1 MVIAKKNWLD
11 LEEKELSKQK
21 YSNKSALAGVRVLDF
36 TTAIAG
42 SYLTAVLALMGAEV
56 IKVEQRRRPD
66 PFRVDRQRPWMTS
79 PSPQVVAC
87 WVNTIGI
94 TLDLSYPEGLELA
107 KRLVKISHVVAENR
121 RPGAIDKLGM
131 GYPVLREIKP
141 DIIMISSSG
150 HGGTGPER
158 LYQGYAGLYSS
169 LSGLS
174 EMVGYPNSPPTDTRS
189 SADFRAGLYGALAV
203 LAALNHWQRTGEGQ
217 HIDFSHR
224 EANTTAVADVIM
236 DYTMNKRNQTRS
248 GNRDAVMAPHNCYR
262 CRGEDRWISIAVGT
276 DEEWRALCSVMG
288 NPDWSK
294 EERFSDQD
302 CRWQNQEELDK
313 LLEEWTINHDPFE
326 LMEILQKAGVAAM
339 PSFSSKDLAEDRHL
353 KGRNAYS
360 VVEHPEQGKYY
371 VLSPPW
377 KLSATP
383 PKATKCFPKVGE
395 DNEYVFGQLLGLSP
409 QEMANLEER
418 GVI

>member
-1 MVIAKKNWLD
+1 
-11 LEEKELSKQK
+11 LSKQK

-56 IKVEQRRRPD
+56 IKVEHRSRPD
-66 PFRVDRQRPWMTS
+66 LFRVDRQRPWMTT

-87 WVNTIGI
+87 WVNTLGI
-94 TLDLSYPEGLELA
+94 TLDLDYPEGFELA
-107 KRLVKISHVVAENR
+107 KRLVKISQVVAENR
-121 RPGAIDKLGM
+121 RPGTIEKLGM
-131 GYPVLREIKP
+131 SYPVLKEIKP

-150 HGGTGPER
+150 HGGSGPER
-158 LYQGYAGLYSS
+158 LYRGYAGIYSS

-174 EMVGYPNSPPTDTRS
+174 EMVGYPDSPPTDTRS
-189 SADFRAGLYGALAV
+189 SADFRAGLYGALSV

-217 HIDFSHR
+217 HIDFSQR

-236 DYTMNKRNQTRS
+236 DYTMNQRNQNRN

-262 CRGEDRWISIAVGT
+262 CRGEDRWISIAIGT
-276 DEEWRALCSVMG
+276 DEEWQALCKVMG

-294 EERFSDQD
+294 EERFCDQD
-302 CRWQNQEELDK
+302 RRWQNQDELDK
-313 LLEEWTINHDPFE
+313 LLEEWTINYEPFE
-326 LMEILQKAGVAAM
+326 LMEILQNAGVAAI
-339 PSFSSKDLAEDRHL
+339 PSFTSKDLFEDRHL
-353 KGRNAYS
+353 KERNAYS
-360 VVEHPEQGKYY
+360 VVEHPKQGKYC

-377 KLSATP
+377 RLSTTP
-383 PKATKCFPKVGE
+383 PKVTKCFPMVGE
-395 DNEYVFGQLLGLSP
+395 DNEYVFGQLLGLSQ
-409 QEMANLEER
+409 QEMASLKEK